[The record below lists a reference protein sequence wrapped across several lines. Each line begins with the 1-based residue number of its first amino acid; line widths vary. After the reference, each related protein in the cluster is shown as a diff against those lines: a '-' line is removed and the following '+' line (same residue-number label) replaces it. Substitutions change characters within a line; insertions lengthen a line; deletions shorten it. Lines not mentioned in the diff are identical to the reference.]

1 VVPRLLRAPPLVVC
15 RRYLV
20 VVPKLFPAVPLVV
33 RRR

>member
-1 VVPRLLRAPPLVVC
+1 VPRPVPAAPLVVC

-20 VVPKLFPAVPLVV
+20 VAPRPLPAAPLVV